1 MVRGMPYSGLGG
13 KVNVGLIRSLVGL
26 LDYRL
31 NGLKFFPVN
40 LNVIV
45 RLTVVVFPLALVALM
60 SDDLGV
66 RGSELHPRRRNDRY
80 HRIHHRH
87 LGHLGRSMIAQE
99 TSKSSHRLGVKL
111 VDSRLAD
118 SEHFADFLKG

>member
-1 MVRGMPYSGLGG
+1 MPYSGLGG
-13 KVNVGLIRSLVGL
+13 KIDVRLIRTIVGL
-26 LDYRL
+26 LDYGL
-31 NGLKFFPVN
+31 DGLKLFAVN

-45 RLTVVVFPLALVALM
+45 RLAIAVFLLTLLTLM